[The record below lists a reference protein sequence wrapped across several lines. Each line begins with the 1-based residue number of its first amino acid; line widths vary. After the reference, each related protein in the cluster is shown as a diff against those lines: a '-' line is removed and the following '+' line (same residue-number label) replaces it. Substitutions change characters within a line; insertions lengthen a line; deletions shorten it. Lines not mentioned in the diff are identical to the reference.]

1 MNRKQKCYSN
11 CIELHIVV
19 QNFIKVGDSI
29 ADEEKNSNHCGSG
42 CIDDFVFILMSKK
55 IMNSVWYKTQWN
67 INFPFVE
74 AYYTVDDMWESYNIY
89 LCSENDKKVLKTSLY
104 KQIPTKYWE
113 EEMIGHLENMNI
125 DPVMYPSF
133 SEINYCIRRQKGDA
147 ELIML
152 MSSSQ
157 DMLYVYTCTR

>member
-1 MNRKQKCYSN
+1 MEYRYKILLEQVIRLRVKKKILIILVLVALMIFS
-11 CIELHIVV
+11 
-19 QNFIKVGDSI
+19 
-29 ADEEKNSNHCGSG
+29 
-42 CIDDFVFILMSKK
+42 FILMSKK
-55 IMNSVWYKTQWN
+55 IMNSVWYKMQWN

-74 AYYTVDDMWESYNIY
+74 SYYTVDDMWESYNVY
-89 LCSENDKKVLKTSLY
+89 SCSENDIKVLKTSLY

>member
-1 MNRKQKCYSN
+1 MKKR
-11 CIELHIVV
+11 ILITGVLV
-19 QNFIKVGDSI
+19 ALIM
-29 ADEEKNSNHCGSG
+29 
-42 CIDDFVFILMSKK
+42 FVFILMGKK
-55 IMNSVWYKTQWN
+55 IVNSIWFKTQWD

-74 AYYTVDDMWESYNIY
+74 SYYTVDGMWESYNIY
-89 LCSENDKKVLKTSLY
+89 SCSENDKKVLKTSLY
-104 KQIPTKYWE
+104 KQKPTKYWE
-113 EEMIGHLENMNI
+113 EEITGYLENLNV

-133 SEINYCIRRQKGDA
+133 SEINYCIRRKKGDA

>member
-1 MNRKQKCYSN
+1 MRMRKR
-11 CIELHIVV
+11 IIITVV
-19 QNFIKVGDSI
+19 LVALMI
-29 ADEEKNSNHCGSG
+29 
-42 CIDDFVFILMSKK
+42 FVFILMSKK

-89 LCSENDKKVLKTSLY
+89 LCSENDKKILKTSLY

-113 EEMIGHLENMNI
+113 KEIIKYLKNLNV
-125 DPVMYPSF
+125 DPIMYPSF
-133 SEINYCIRRQKGDA
+133 SEIDYCIRRKNGDA

-157 DMLYVYTCTR
+157 DMLYVYACSR

>member
-1 MNRKQKCYSN
+1 MKKR
-11 CIELHIVV
+11 ILITGVLV
-19 QNFIKVGDSI
+19 ALIM
-29 ADEEKNSNHCGSG
+29 
-42 CIDDFVFILMSKK
+42 FVFILMGKK
-55 IMNSVWYKTQWN
+55 IVNSIWFKTQWD

-74 AYYTVDDMWESYNIY
+74 SYYTVDGMWESYNIY
-89 LCSENDKKVLKTSLY
+89 LCSENDQKVLKTSLY
-104 KQIPTKYWE
+104 KQKPTKYWE
-113 EEMIGHLENMNI
+113 EEITGHLENLNV

-133 SEINYCIRRQKGDA
+133 SEINYCIRRKKGDT

>member
-1 MNRKQKCYSN
+1 MKKR
-11 CIELHIVV
+11 ILITGVLV
-19 QNFIKVGDSI
+19 ALIM
-29 ADEEKNSNHCGSG
+29 
-42 CIDDFVFILMSKK
+42 FVFILMGKK
-55 IMNSVWYKTQWN
+55 IVNSIWFKTQWD

-74 AYYTVDDMWESYNIY
+74 SYYTVDGMWESYNIY

-125 DPVMYPSF
+125 DP
-133 SEINYCIRRQKGDA
+133 EINYCIRRKKGDA

>member
-1 MNRKQKCYSN
+1 MKKR
-11 CIELHIVV
+11 ILITGVLV
-19 QNFIKVGDSI
+19 ALIM
-29 ADEEKNSNHCGSG
+29 
-42 CIDDFVFILMSKK
+42 FVFILMGKK
-55 IMNSVWYKTQWN
+55 IVN

-74 AYYTVDDMWESYNIY
+74 SYYTVDGMWESYNIY

-133 SEINYCIRRQKGDA
+133 SEINYCIRRKKGDA

>member
-1 MNRKQKCYSN
+1 MKKR
-11 CIELHIVV
+11 ILITGVLV
-19 QNFIKVGDSI
+19 ALIM
-29 ADEEKNSNHCGSG
+29 
-42 CIDDFVFILMSKK
+42 FVFILMGKK
-55 IMNSVWYKTQWN
+55 IVNSIWFKTQWD

-74 AYYTVDDMWESYNIY
+74 SYYTVDGMWESYNIY
-89 LCSENDKKVLKTSLY
+89 LCSEND

-133 SEINYCIRRQKGDA
+133 SEINYCIRRKKGDA

>member
-1 MNRKQKCYSN
+1 MKKR
-11 CIELHIVV
+11 ILIILVLV
-19 QNFIKVGDSI
+19 LLMMF
-29 ADEEKNSNHCGSG
+29 A
-42 CIDDFVFILMSKK
+42 FILISKK
-55 IMNSVWYKTQWN
+55 IMNSIWFKTRWD

-74 AYYTVDDMWESYNIY
+74 SYYTVDDMWESYNIY
-89 LCSENDKKVLKTSLY
+89 SCSENDKKVLKTSLY
-104 KQIPTKYWE
+104 KQKPTKYWE
-113 EEMIGHLENMNI
+113 EEITGHLENLNV

-133 SEINYCIRRQKGDA
+133 SEINYCIRRKKGDA

>member
-1 MNRKQKCYSN
+1 MRVKKR
-11 CIELHIVV
+11 ILIILVLV
-19 QNFIKVGDSI
+19 LLMMF
-29 ADEEKNSNHCGSG
+29 A
-42 CIDDFVFILMSKK
+42 FILISKK
-55 IMNSVWYKTQWN
+55 IMNSIWFKTRWD

-74 AYYTVDDMWESYNIY
+74 SYYTVDDMWESYNIY
-89 LCSENDKKVLKTSLY
+89 SCSENDKKVLKTSLY
-104 KQIPTKYWE
+104 KQKPTKYWE
-113 EEMIGHLENMNI
+113 EEITGYLENLNV

-133 SEINYCIRRQKGDA
+133 SEVDYCIRRQKGDA

>member
-1 MNRKQKCYSN
+1 MQVKKR
-11 CIELHIVV
+11 ILITLVLV
-19 QNFIKVGDSI
+19 LLMMF
-29 ADEEKNSNHCGSG
+29 A
-42 CIDDFVFILMSKK
+42 FILMNKK
-55 IMNSVWYKTQWN
+55 IINSIWFKIQWG
-67 INFPFVE
+67 INCPFVE
-74 AYYTVDDMWESYNIY
+74 SYYTVDDMWESYNIY
-89 LCSENDKKVLKTSLY
+89 SCSENDKKVLKTSLY
-104 KQIPTKYWE
+104 KQKPTKYWE
-113 EEMIGHLENMNI
+113 EEITGYLENLNV

>member
-1 MNRKQKCYSN
+1 MRVKKR
-11 CIELHIVV
+11 ILIILVLV
-19 QNFIKVGDSI
+19 LLMMF
-29 ADEEKNSNHCGSG
+29 A
-42 CIDDFVFILMSKK
+42 FILISKK
-55 IMNSVWYKTQWN
+55 IMNSIWFKTRWD

-74 AYYTVDDMWESYNIY
+74 SYYTVDGMWESYNIY

>member
-1 MNRKQKCYSN
+1 MKKR
-11 CIELHIVV
+11 ILITGILVAL
-19 QNFIKVGDSI
+19 IM
-29 ADEEKNSNHCGSG
+29 
-42 CIDDFVFILMSKK
+42 FVFILMGKK
-55 IMNSVWYKTQWN
+55 IVN

-74 AYYTVDDMWESYNIY
+74 SYYTVDGMWESYNIY

>member
-1 MNRKQKCYSN
+1 MGKK
-11 CIELHIVV
+11 IV
-19 QNFIKVGDSI
+19 DSI
-29 ADEEKNSNHCGSG
+29 W
-42 CIDDFVFILMSKK
+42 F
-55 IMNSVWYKTQWN
+55 KTQWD

-74 AYYTVDDMWESYNIY
+74 SYYTVDGMWESYNIY

-104 KQIPTKYWE
+104 KQIPTKHREKEIIKY
-113 EEMIGHLENMNI
+113 LKNSNV
-125 DPVMYPSF
+125 DPTMYPSI

-157 DMLYVYTCTR
+157 DMLYVYACTR